1 MKHFK
6 ASALLLALLM
16 LTGCAPSGQEKP
28 AEVDTGFLKLS
39 SAPLPKDGK
48 ISEEFVR
55 SNHAFAASFLN
66 ALGDDW
72 SGVYSPVSI
81 SMILQLAMSGA
92 DEAARSA
99 MAETLKIDLTD
110 DEIAFNN
117 SILCNALNNSDGI
130 NVANAVLVEKN
141 SELSERFAQY
151 ALDFFRAETGKFDFG
166 DPGLTDFINGWVSDK
181 TGGRIDRLLEQV
193 SPDAALVLLNA
204 IDFVKSWE
212 VPFNPEANMTLDF
225 VGKNGTVSSEFM
237 YRGGEIQLGFIE
249 GGQMALLPYAGGDCF
264 MAVMLPPEGMAV
276 NEYVELAMGK
286 WSECQ
291 MQSMELWMPKAEFKS
306 DIDLASVLCTMGM
319 EDAFLGGRGFLDK
332 ITGEPLQIG
341 QAAHSA
347 YISVNEEGTE
357 ASAATAII
365 ATRSMKPRMF
375 CNRPYAMVIVDAK
388 TDAVLFVTAVN
399 DLG

>member
-48 ISEEFVR
+48 ISEEFIR
-55 SNHAFAASFLN
+55 SNHAFASSFLN

-332 ITGEPLQIG
+332 ITGEPLQITG
-341 QAAHSA
+341 RPK
-347 YISVNEEGTE
+347 
-357 ASAATAII
+357 ASGE
-365 ATRSMKPRMF
+365 S
-375 CNRPYAMVIVDAK
+375 
-388 TDAVLFVTAVN
+388 
-399 DLG
+399 

>member
-48 ISEEFVR
+48 ISEEFIR
-55 SNHAFAASFLN
+55 SNHAFASSFLN

-81 SMILQLAMSGA
+81 SMILHLAMSGA

-249 GGQMALLPYAGGDCF
+249 GGQMVLLPYAGGDCF

-399 DLG
+399 NLG